1 MLIDERMSKPVI
13 TAHADLPVQDA
24 LALMHSE
31 KIRRLPVIDPQGHLV
46 GIVSERDL
54 LHASPSDATSLSM
67 WELNYLLS
75 KLKIS
80 DIMTKEVITISSDT
94 PLEEAARIM
103 ADNKIGGLPVTHAGK
118 VVGMI
123 TETDVFKSFLEIMGA
138 RDPGVRVTALVRD
151 APGELA
157 KVSSTIHK
165 LGGNI
170 LACGTFLGKSVENRE
185 LTIKVS
191 GLDLETIRSQLE
203 PLVEEITDIREVK
216 PV

>member
-67 WELNYLLS
+67 WELNYLLA
-75 KLKIS
+75 KLQVGE
-80 DIMTKEVITISSDT
+80 IMTKEVITISSDT

-138 RDPGVRVTALVRD
+138 RDPGVRVTALVQN

-170 LACGTFLGKSVENRE
+170 IACGTFLGKSVENRE

-203 PLVEEITDIREVK
+203 PLVEKITDIREVK

>member
-13 TAHADLPVQDA
+13 TAHVDLPFQDA
-24 LALMHSE
+24 LALMRSE
-31 KIRRLPVIDPQGHLV
+31 KIRRLPVINHKGQLV

-54 LHASPSDATSLSM
+54 LHAAPSDATSLSV

-75 KLKIS
+75 KLNVG
-80 DIMTKEVITISSDT
+80 DIMTKEVITVTSDT
-94 PLEEAARIM
+94 PIEEAARIM
-103 ADNKIGGLPVTHAGK
+103 ADNKIGGLPVTHDGK

-170 LACGTFLGKSVENRE
+170 IACGTFLGKSVDNRE
-185 LTIKVS
+185 LTIKVA
-191 GLDLETIRSQLE
+191 GLDLETLQSQLE